1 LAASIARHEVDV
13 AILLLDPSD
22 PWIDA
27 VETRALK
34 RVCIQLQ
41 TRLITTYAAAV
52 RWLLLEAHK
61 MESSDLGH
69 GLEPIDLPLAKGT
82 KNVKD
87 SGEPRQL
94 PIRKRTIALI
104 SHDKK
109 KLEMVEFA
117 NANAAILAR
126 HERILTTG
134 TTGTLLK
141 LLLAAP
147 KDEEAIIAEA
157 SDKEEERLAG
167 VLLEILRSL
176 EIAPLESDLG
186 YLLSKFR
193 QVKNLERC
201 SALADRII
209 TMPSGPLGGDVLIAE
224 SVLHNECHSIIF
236 FHDPLTAHPHN
247 DDIRL
252 LEHTSQLPG
261 VFAEC
266 VSDKVSAEK
275 WIEGLRQEEEFNEP
289 FLPAFLRERCESYGL
304 RDVVIVP
311 RDDDKDCPDLG
322 RDIVRAAAGYFH
334 QMLCDL
340 LGRKERPRIRIGIA
354 WGWGAREVLKTLEE
368 FAQKEFIAKPSIEPG
383 KSVVWS
389 PLIGSVGA
397 ELTGREASVI
407 AEGFCD
413 FYGGTV
419 DAFHCAGFA
428 LRESPF
434 PGGVTRLIDDL
445 EKSDLILTSGAPWDT
460 STALIK
466 DTGLSERYYPG
477 FAEADGVVSG
487 VFLRESGEEVIHKYG
502 IVGLGYDGFRK
513 AAESGTVILIC
524 GGEARR
530 RILLGAIKAKMVS
543 TLVTTSKTA
552 RWLADALT

>member
-1 LAASIARHEVDV
+1 MAAAIARHEVDV

-41 TRLITTYAAAV
+41 TRLITTYAAAG

-61 MESSDLGH
+61 MESSDLSH
-69 GLEPIDLPLAKGT
+69 ELEQIDLPLAKGT
-82 KNVKD
+82 KNIKD

-94 PIRKRTIALI
+94 RIEKRTIALI

-147 KDEEAIIAEA
+147 RDEESIIAEA
-157 SDKEEERLAG
+157 SDKEEERLSG
-167 VLLEILRSL
+167 VLLEILKSL
-176 EIAPLESDLG
+176 EIAPLENGLG
-186 YLLSKFR
+186 YLLNKLR
-193 QVKNLERC
+193 QVKDLERC
-201 SALADRII
+201 PDLAERIV

-224 SVLHNECHSIIF
+224 AVLHNECHSIIF

-275 WIEGLRQEEEFNEP
+275 WIEGLRQEEELHEP
-289 FLPAFLRERCESYGL
+289 LLSSLLRERCESYGL
-304 RDVVIVP
+304 RDVVVVP

-322 RDIVRAAAGYFH
+322 LDIARAAAGYFH

-340 LGRKERPRIRIGIA
+340 LGRKERLRIGIA

-368 FAQKEFIAKPSIEPG
+368 FHQREFITKPSLEPG
-383 KSVVWS
+383 KSIVWS

-407 AEGFCD
+407 AEGFCG

-428 LRESPF
+428 LKEAQL
-434 PGGVTRLIDDL
+434 PGGVTRLMDCL
-445 EKSDLILTSGAPWDT
+445 EKSDLILTSGAPWGP
-460 STALIK
+460 STGLIK
-466 DTGLSERYYPG
+466 DTGLSERYFPA
-477 FAEADGVVSG
+477 FAEADGLVSG

-502 IVGLGYDGFRK
+502 IIGLGYEGFRK
-513 AAESGTVILIC
+513 AAERGTVILMC
-524 GGEARR
+524 GGEERR
-530 RILLGAIKAKMVS
+530 RILLGAIRAKMIS

-552 RWLADALT
+552 RWLADALI